1 MMMVVVGG
9 SSVHLQE
16 RNEIVFD
23 HKKGEEK
30 KINVGRRRRLT
41 IEEIMYSTAKISLE
55 SSTNPTV
62 NF

>member
-16 RNEIVFD
+16 RNEIVLD

-30 KINVGRRRRLT
+30 KN
-41 IEEIMYSTAKISLE
+41 
-55 SSTNPTV
+55 
-62 NF
+62 